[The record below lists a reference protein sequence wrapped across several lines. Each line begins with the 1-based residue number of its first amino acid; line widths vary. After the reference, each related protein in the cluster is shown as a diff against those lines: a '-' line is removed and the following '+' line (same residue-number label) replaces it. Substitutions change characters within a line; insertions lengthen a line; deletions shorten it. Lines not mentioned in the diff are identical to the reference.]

1 MATSYGYEWDT
12 GEVEELVFDLLRAGP
27 MVQRRLIT
35 VGNEWSEDL
44 SDQWRDNAIPTA
56 RAHGKH
62 YPHRVDSRRLGY
74 LLWEIGPHGHPQGE
88 MSFEYGSRNQPPHLD
103 GGRALDM
110 LLPFLPRRVALA
122 AEDVL
127 R

>member
-1 MATSYGYEWDT
+1 MASYGWDWDT
-12 GEVEELVFDLLRAGP
+12 GEVEELAFDLEAAGP
-27 MVQRRLIT
+27 LVQRRLFT
-35 VGNEWSEDL
+35 VGDEWSEDL
-44 SDQWRDNAIPTA
+44 EEQWRDNAVLTA
-56 RAHGKH
+56 REHGKH
-62 YPHRVDSRRLGY
+62 YPGQVDHERLGY

>member
-1 MATSYGYEWDT
+1 MATSYGFEWDT
-12 GEVEELVFDLLRAGP
+12 GEVSELAFDLERAGP
-27 MVQRRLIT
+27 LVQRRLIT

-44 SDQWRDNAIPTA
+44 QDHWRNNAVLTA
-56 RAHGKH
+56 RSHGKH
-62 YPHRVDSRRLGY
+62 YPKRIDWDRIGFLD
-74 LLWEIGPHGHPQGE
+74 WEIGPHGHPQGE

-110 LLPFLPRRVALA
+110 ELPRLPRRVALA
-122 AEDVL
+122 GERAL